1 MDSSPKPVPM
11 PERHFLSGDP
21 YAAYN
26 HMKVTDIFDD
36 GSAVGELTVCPE
48 SLNPH
53 GIIHGGC
60 LASLAD
66 TLGGWAVYFAT
77 GKPSVTV
84 NYAFS
89 FLRPALGTNKKLYC
103 RAVPEKLGGRLC
115 VYRQIITDEE
125 GVEVANGNF
134 TFYLMDHPV
143 EERPARPEKGG

>member
-1 MDSSPKPVPM
+1 M
-11 PERHFLSGDP
+11 
-21 YAAYN
+21 
-26 HMKVTDIFDD
+26 
-36 GSAVGELTVCPE
+36 
-48 SLNPH
+48 
-53 GIIHGGC
+53 
-60 LASLAD
+60 
-66 TLGGWAVYFAT
+66 GGWAVYFAT

>member
-66 TLGGWAVYFAT
+66 TVGGWAVYFAT

-125 GVEVANGNF
+125 GVEAANGNF